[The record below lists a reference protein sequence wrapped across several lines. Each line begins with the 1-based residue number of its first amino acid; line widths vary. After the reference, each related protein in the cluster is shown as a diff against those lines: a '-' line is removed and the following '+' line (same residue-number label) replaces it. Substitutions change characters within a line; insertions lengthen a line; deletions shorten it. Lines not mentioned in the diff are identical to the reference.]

1 MCQGDYQACLNS
13 DERKAYNEIEEQI
26 IHCTP
31 EQAWAMYSISTG
43 VVRVNISQ
51 VVKKL
56 IIGGNK
62 ALLVEF
68 PEFAPAEKDVRHAMD
83 RDSGTGRQHSDPHP

>member
-1 MCQGDYQACLNS
+1 MCQGDYQASLNS
-13 DERKAYNEIEEQI
+13 DESKAYNEIEEQI

-43 VVRVNISQ
+43 VVRLNISQ
-51 VVKKL
+51 AVKKL

-62 ALLVEF
+62 ALLEEF
-68 PEFAPAEKDVRHAMD
+68 PEFAPVGKADHQAN
-83 RDSGTGRQHSDPHP
+83 

>member
-1 MCQGDYQACLNS
+1 MCQTEDKGYPDS
-13 DERKAYNEIEEQI
+13 DGHKAYNEIEEQI

-43 VVRVNISQ
+43 MVRVNITQ
-51 VVKKL
+51 AVKKL
-56 IIGGNK
+56 IAAGNK

-68 PEFAPAEKDVRHAMD
+68 PEFAPTEEADHR
-83 RDSGTGRQHSDPHP
+83 SS

>member
-1 MCQGDYQACLNS
+1 MCQGDYKCHLES
-13 DERKAYNEIEEQI
+13 DEYRAYKEIEEQI

-43 VVRVNISQ
+43 TVRVNITLA
-51 VVKKL
+51 VTKL
-56 IIGGNK
+56 IAGGNK

-68 PEFAPAEKDVRHAMD
+68 PELAPAENNNHE
-83 RDSGTGRQHSDPHP
+83 SI

>member
-1 MCQGDYQACLNS
+1 MCQGDCQNSLNS
-13 DERKAYNEIEEQI
+13 DESKAYNEIEEQI

-43 VVRVNISQ
+43 VVRLNISRA
-51 VVKKL
+51 VKKL

-68 PEFAPAEKDVRHAMD
+68 PEFAPAEKA
-83 RDSGTGRQHSDPHP
+83 GNQAN